1 MVDIKAKN
9 FQSII
14 DAELQIDGFTLL
26 VGETS
31 AGKSALLRSLTASTC
46 NKYRSGYVRYG
57 EKELETEFGA
67 DGRVFKTRK
76 SEGGG
81 TTMELDD
88 VTFTKMGRDVP
99 NDIKEFLNLGI
110 MEVNDTKFNL
120 NIHPQFQKPLL
131 LEFSQKKVMEILS
144 TSKGITDLKN
154 AQSLIT
160 SRRSEVKGAI
170 TATDQL
176 RADVARTLDE
186 SKSLMEK
193 IEPHFKVFQHK
204 YEQYKQMNTHLE
216 RLNTMSELIAQRK
229 NLNVHIGKIETFLS
243 KSNEL
248 TNTLDAEKARLD
260 SLSSL
265 QRHSDDKKHIESEI
279 NRLERSI
286 SILKDIVS
294 KDADIYESNGR
305 LTMLN
310 KLSQSVTEHRN
321 LGVEVERLT
330 VKIGKLTKVAETGD
344 KLSWLKNRSE
354 SLARLSEHLT
364 SLNDL
369 RKKIKD
375 LDVVVSE
382 GRCPICGNLIN
393 EHK

>member
-186 SKSLMEK
+186 SKSLMER

-204 YEQYKQMNTHLE
+204 YEQYKRMY
-216 RLNTMSELIAQRK
+216 
-229 NLNVHIGKIETFLS
+229 
-243 KSNEL
+243 
-248 TNTLDAEKARLD
+248 DAARM
-260 SLSSL
+260 
-265 QRHSDDKKHIESEI
+265 
-279 NRLERSI
+279 
-286 SILKDIVS
+286 
-294 KDADIYESNGR
+294 IYGR
-305 LTMLN
+305 
-310 KLSQSVTEHRN
+310 
-321 LGVEVERLT
+321 
-330 VKIGKLTKVAETGD
+330 
-344 KLSWLKNRSE
+344 
-354 SLARLSEHLT
+354 
-364 SLNDL
+364 
-369 RKKIKD
+369 
-375 LDVVVSE
+375 
-382 GRCPICGNLIN
+382 
-393 EHK
+393 